1 MVGRNPFLKLRWGPY
16 TLTAIDSNKSPLL
29 PPLAPTHLRVTG
41 VNSGEL
47 TVQIRGVDTPIN
59 QDGSVELNRPLVTEN
74 SSIEVYIE
82 GPLPSVLKTSPKS
95 STVDSVFSHG
105 EFQHFTLRYRGAV
118 GDIEW
123 LWVTAAGQLKISL
136 ESFPTKMDYRD
147 DFRQI
152 RQDLDRLAPTLTASP
167 SGAAGGGFDV
177 SLERDQASALE
188 WIELVRR
195 EYSGLASSIARLLP
209 ALRRQVDR
217 SVQIVSSDRLRNLRP
232 ISRRQASQIGGNSIR
247 PVLVRNCTDSEAT
260 ALNGHL
266 RWEVDRL
273 RMATSNVANASWF
286 GAFDAD
292 VKSLIA
298 ELQRSTAQWSSV
310 LIHVPPV
317 VELPGLQTKL
327 RDPLYEI
334 VFRHLR
340 KVRSALV
347 PLDDAVLVGLKDLP
361 TLYEYW
367 VFLRTIEILRKRFNK
382 VVSFS
387 EPLVQR
393 VGAQLVMVQGRK
405 SEVHLRDDN
414 GREIRCQY
422 NRTFTRLPTTNQR
435 PDSVIWVKD
444 SEHMLIIDAKYRIGA
459 DSEYQL
465 QFGMPGPLAEDINV
479 IHRYRDAIVFN
490 KPPYR
495 QFSHGGLIAFPGR
508 ESPRFR
514 NHRFF
519 RSWQSVRVGGIPM
532 LPSGTQLMEEVL
544 EQYLIQ
550 LPGGTS

>member
-1 MVGRNPFLKLRWGPY
+1 MVGRNPFLILRWGPY
-16 TLTAIDSNKSPLL
+16 TLTALGSNKSPSL
-29 PPLAPTHLRVTG
+29 PPAAQTHLRVTG
-41 VNSGEL
+41 ADSKEL
-47 TVQIRGVDTPIN
+47 AVQIRGVDTSFN
-59 QDGSVELNRPLVTEN
+59 QDGTVELDRPLVTEN
-74 SSIEVYIE
+74 ASIEVYVE

-105 EFQHFTLRYRGAV
+105 EFQHFNLRYRGSV

-123 LWVTAAGQLKISL
+123 IWTTAAGTLEISL
-136 ESFPTKMDYRD
+136 ESFPTKMDYRN

-152 RQDLDRLAPTLTASP
+152 REDLERLAPTLTASS

-195 EYSGLASSIARLLP
+195 EYIGLTSSIARLLP
-209 ALRRQVDR
+209 VLRRQVDR
-217 SVQIVSSDRLRNLRP
+217 NVRIVSSDRLRNLRP
-232 ISRRQASQIGGNSIR
+232 VSRRQASQIGGNSIR
-247 PVLVRNCTDSEAT
+247 PVLVRHCTDSEAT

-286 GAFDAD
+286 DAFDAD
-292 VKSLIA
+292 VKSLIT
-298 ELQRSTAQWSSV
+298 EIQRSTALWSSS
-310 LIHVPPV
+310 LIHIPPIV
-317 VELPGLQTKL
+317 DLPGLQTKL
-327 RDPLYEI
+327 RDPLYEV

-340 KVRSALV
+340 TVRSALV

-367 VFLRTIEILRKRFNK
+367 VFLRTIEILRKRFSRI
-382 VVSFS
+382 VSFS

-405 SEVHLRDDN
+405 SEVHLRDDA

-422 NRTFTRLPTTNQR
+422 NRTFTSLPTTNQR
-435 PDSVIWVKD
+435 PDSVIWIKD
-444 SEHMLIIDAKYRIGA
+444 SQHMLIIDAKYRIGS
-459 DSEYQL
+459 DSDYQL
-465 QFGMPGPLAEDINV
+465 KFGMPGPLAEDINV

-490 KPPYR
+490 KPPY
-495 QFSHGGLIAFPGR
+495 QKISHGGLIAFPGR